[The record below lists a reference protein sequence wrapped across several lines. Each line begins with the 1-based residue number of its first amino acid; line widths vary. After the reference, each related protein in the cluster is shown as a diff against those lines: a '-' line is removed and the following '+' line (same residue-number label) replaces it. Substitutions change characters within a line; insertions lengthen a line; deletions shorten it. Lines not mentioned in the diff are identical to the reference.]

1 MPSKKTNCKYYICN
15 LYHRQ
20 RFNTFNILKA
30 PEEKKAQPLDGKMSK
45 RYEQTFH
52 QWRNAMTHKHIKDAK
67 SDSQ

>member
-52 QWRNAMTHKHIKDAK
+52 Q
-67 SDSQ
+67 